1 MAKSWKE
8 KFFSKKDFNIK
19 TIEKSFWGYE
29 ANSKMLIPTPLMIQD
44 YINQIKSGNISA
56 IETMRNDLAI
66 EYGAD
71 FTCPMTTGI
80 FLKIVAEYN
89 YENRSQK
96 DFQICPF
103 WRIIDP
109 NSKLAGKLSFGA
121 AFLLQQRK
129 GKQPLSSDLNLH

>member
-8 KFFSKKDFNIK
+8 KNFSKENFEIK
-19 TIEKSFWGYE
+19 TIQKNFWGHV
-29 ANSKMLIPTPLMIQD
+29 AGSKMLIPTPLMIQE
-44 YINQIKSGNISA
+44 YINQIESGKVSE

-66 EYGAD
+66 ENGAD

-89 YENRSQK
+89 YEKLNQK
-96 DFQICPF
+96 RVDICPF

-109 NSKLAGKLSFGA
+109 NSKFSERLSFD
-121 AFLLQQRK
+121 K
-129 GKQPLSSDLNLH
+129 NLIASKRNKEDNSV

>member
-8 KFFSKKDFNIK
+8 KFFSKENFEIK
-19 TIEKSFWGYE
+19 TIQKNFWGHV
-29 ANSKMLIPTPLMIQD
+29 AGSKMLIPTPLMIQE
-44 YINQIKSGNISA
+44 YINQIESGKVSE

-66 EYGAD
+66 ENGAD

-89 YENRSQK
+89 YEKLNQK
-96 DFQICPF
+96 RVDICPF

-109 NSKLAGKLSFGA
+109 NSKFSERLSFD
-121 AFLLQQRK
+121 K
-129 GKQPLSSDLNLH
+129 NLIAIKRNKEDISV

>member
-8 KFFSKKDFNIK
+8 KFFSKENFEIK
-19 TIEKSFWGYE
+19 TIQKNFWGHV
-29 ANSKMLIPTPLMIQD
+29 AGSKMLIPTPLMIQE
-44 YINQIKSGNISA
+44 YINQIESGKVSE

-66 EYGAD
+66 ENGAD

-89 YENRSQK
+89 YEKLNQK
-96 DFQICPF
+96 RVDICPF

-109 NSKLAGKLSFGA
+109 NSKFSKGLSFD
-121 AFLLQQRK
+121 K
-129 GKQPLSSDLNLH
+129 NLIASKRNKEDNSV

>member
-8 KFFSKKDFNIK
+8 KFFSKENFEIK
-19 TIEKSFWGYE
+19 TIQKNFWGHV
-29 ANSKMLIPTPLMIQD
+29 AGSKMLIPTPLMIQE
-44 YINQIKSGNISA
+44 YINQIESGKVSE

-66 EYGAD
+66 ENGAD

-89 YENRSQK
+89 YEKLNQK
-96 DFQICPF
+96 RVDICPF

-109 NSKLAGKLSFGA
+109 NSKFSGKLSFD
-121 AFLLQQRK
+121 K
-129 GKQPLSSDLNLH
+129 NLIASKRNKEDNSV

>member
-8 KFFSKKDFNIK
+8 KFFSKDNFEIK
-19 TIEKSFWGYE
+19 TIQKNFCGHV
-29 ANSKMLIPTPLMIQD
+29 AGSKMLIPTPLMIQE
-44 YINQIKSGNISA
+44 YINQIESGKISE

-66 EYGAD
+66 ENGAD

-89 YENRSQK
+89 YEKLNQK
-96 DFQICPF
+96 RFDICPF

-109 NSKLAGKLSFGA
+109 NSKFSERLSFD
-121 AFLLQQRK
+121 K
-129 GKQPLSSDLNLH
+129 NLIASKRNKEDNSV

>member
-8 KFFSKKDFNIK
+8 KNFSKENFEIK
-19 TIEKSFWGYE
+19 TIQENFWGHV
-29 ANSKMLIPTPLMIQD
+29 AGSKMLIPTPLMIQE
-44 YINQIKSGNISA
+44 YINQIESGKVSE

-66 EYGAD
+66 ENSAD

-89 YENRSQK
+89 YEKLNQK
-96 DFQICPF
+96 RVDICPF

-109 NSKLAGKLSFGA
+109 NSKFSERLSFD
-121 AFLLQQRK
+121 K
-129 GKQPLSSDLNLH
+129 NLIASKRNKEDNSV